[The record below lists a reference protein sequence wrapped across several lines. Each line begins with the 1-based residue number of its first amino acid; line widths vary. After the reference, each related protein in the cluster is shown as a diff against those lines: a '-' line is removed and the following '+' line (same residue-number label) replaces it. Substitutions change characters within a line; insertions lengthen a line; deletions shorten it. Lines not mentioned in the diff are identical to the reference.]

1 MEPSRDEILF
11 ATLESLR
18 PAPSAAFAA
27 ELDARA
33 AAGFPTRVHPA
44 SAPFARFAAWPRS
57 LSPRRLVFAGGG
69 VALAAIAAVAVIV
82 AGSGSGGSDS
92 AFLSAT
98 SPTSEGA
105 RNPSSLSY
113 LPQEG
118 RNDNL
123 DGSGQYAGKGELQT
137 APSASG
143 KASDKESGA
152 AGLEEAAQIM
162 PFSRKTQARSGPYA
176 SQAHNRDVEYAA
188 EMVLGAKPDEVGDAA
203 GKVFDAVHQYK
214 GIVLGS
220 SVSGGSEGD
229 AGAEFELLIPS
240 AKLGDALAAFSGIA
254 EVRSRHESSNDIT
267 APTVTTGEL
276 LQDSHA
282 RIDGL
287 LNELADTET
296 ETEREA
302 VEAQLRGERRHAAGL
317 KSQLTNLQRRAS
329 FSHVSL
335 RIEGGAASTSPGGGT
350 WGFDDAIGDAGHILA
365 VAAAVAVVGLAV
377 LAPIAL
383 ILLLAWLAHRAWIRN
398 RRERALG

>member
-1 MEPSRDEILF
+1 MESFRDDQF
-11 ATLESLR
+11 VATLESLR
-18 PAPSAAFAA
+18 PEPSPEFTA
-27 ELDARA
+27 ELDERA
-33 AAGFPTRVHPA
+33 AAGFPRPERAGTTGWERLVGWL
-44 SAPFARFAAWPRS
+44 RQAWPRK
-57 LSPRRLVFAGGG
+57 LMLAGGG
-69 VALAAIAAVAVIV
+69 AALAIVAIASVFVAGTGSNSASDQQVISGSEHPGSGV
-82 AGSGSGGSDS
+82 LSDLNKFNSSQPAEIVPEASSAEAGAAAGSGGINGSS
-92 AFLSAT
+92 SSAT
-98 SPTSEGA
+98 GA
-105 RNPSSLSY
+105 
-113 LPQEG
+113 E
-118 RNDNL
+118 
-123 DGSGQYAGKGELQT
+123 A
-137 APSASG
+137 
-143 KASDKESGA
+143 KAS
-152 AGLEEAAQIM
+152 EEINRNSS
-162 PFSRKTQARSGPYA
+162 FNGSGPYA
-176 SQAHNRDVEYAA
+176 SQAHHRDVEYAA
-188 EMVLGAKPDEVGDAA
+188 DVVLGAKPEEVGDAA
-203 GKVFDAVHQYK
+203 GKVFDTVHQYR
-214 GIVLGS
+214 GIVLRS
-220 SVSGGSEGD
+220 SVNGGSEGD

-287 LNELADTET
+287 LNQLADSET

-317 KSQLTNLQRRAS
+317 KSQLTNLQRRAG

-335 RIEGGAASTSPGGGT
+335 RIESGAASTSPGGT

-383 ILLLAWLAHRAWIRN
+383 ILLLAWLANRAWVRQ